1 MGGFEFRRSV
11 ALQILDCFPR
21 FVFSA
26 CFDRHG
32 SNWCVRAI
40 LWLATKLVAMEG
52 YRTHDRLVHV
62 SIDDCLAAE
71 ASGDPRHTVPAYRGY
86 YTTLE
91 NLHGEEDLSKQWDI
105 VSAKLAA
112 ETEDLAPAA
121 SVDADGDSKLDGSAS
136 TANAAGPAASGG
148 PDANDPS
155 QQTAQTARI
164 PDLKYLGDEDLRV
177 RGVAADEI
185 PSIRA
190 KMAMPVDVEAF
201 TWTQGDTAGQQDAAA
216 VQGGATSQGNR
227 ALQHPALHSNLR
239 SVLGQ
244 VKAARAQR
252 GMMPQPAQLP
262 DGTWVSALGMPVP
275 ADARIPTNERDIFS
289 YFLSEF
295 GDKPDQA
302 KAWTASGVDASDYFN
317 YGLTEKT
324 WKLYCE
330 QQQILRNDVS
340 SMQQMGALQHQRR
353 R

>member
-1 MGGFEFRRSV
+1 
-11 ALQILDCFPR
+11 
-21 FVFSA
+21 
-26 CFDRHG
+26 
-32 SNWCVRAI
+32 
-40 LWLATKLVAMEG
+40 MEG

-62 SIDDCLAAE
+62 SIDDCLAAD

-91 NLHGEEDLSKQWDI
+91 NLHDEEDLSKQWKI
-105 VSAKLAA
+105 VAAKLEA
-112 ETEDLAPAA
+112 ETEDLAPTA
-121 SVDADGDSKLDGSAS
+121 STDADGDAKLEAS
-136 TANAAGPAASGG
+136 PELANAAGPAASGG
-148 PDANDPS
+148 PDATGAAEQKS
-155 QQTAQTARI
+155 TQATRV
-164 PDLKYLGDEDLRV
+164 PDLAYLGDEDLRV
-177 RGVAADEI
+177 RGIPADEI

-201 TWTQGDTAGQQDAAA
+201 TWTQGDTGAQPDAAA
-216 VQGGATSQGNR
+216 QGGGVSQGNR
-227 ALQHPALHSNLR
+227 ALQHPALHPNLR

-262 DGTWVSALGMPVP
+262 DGTWVSAMGMPIPTDV
-275 ADARIPTNERDIFS
+275 RIPTNERDIFG

-295 GDKPDQA
+295 GDKPDTA

-317 YGLTEKT
+317 FGLTEKT

-330 QQQILRNDVS
+330 QQQILRNDIS